1 MKPQEDDHLI
11 DGTLVP
17 VEARKLKVVSL
28 PTRVVQYCR
37 QPGGG
42 LEIVLETLMNFQ
54 KFYNCPRICS
64 TRIIHQFR

>member
-1 MKPQEDDHLI
+1 MKPQESGHLI

-42 LEIVLETLMNFQ
+42 LEIVLEMLMNFRQ
-54 KFYNCPRICS
+54 ISNCPRICS
-64 TRIIHQFR
+64 TRIIHEFR